1 MPDPEIFNGEGELL
15 FEVAGTRY
23 QEGLDLSKVLVGDLV
38 ELVPEVDNQFD
49 PHAIA
54 VVHES
59 GRLGYINKVLCK
71 ELKRKITRHKVS
83 AFVAKKN
90 GTAERPLVYLL
101 VECRA

>member
-1 MPDPEIFNGEGELL
+1 MPDPEILNSEGELL

-23 QEGLDLSKVLVGDLV
+23 QEGLDLSKVMVGDLV
-38 ELVPEVDNQFD
+38 KLVPEEDNPVD

-59 GRLGYINKVLCK
+59 GKLGYINKVLCK
-71 ELKRKITRHKVS
+71 KLKQKIAKHKIS

-90 GTAERPLVYLL
+90 GTPERPLVYLL
-101 VECRA
+101 VECRS